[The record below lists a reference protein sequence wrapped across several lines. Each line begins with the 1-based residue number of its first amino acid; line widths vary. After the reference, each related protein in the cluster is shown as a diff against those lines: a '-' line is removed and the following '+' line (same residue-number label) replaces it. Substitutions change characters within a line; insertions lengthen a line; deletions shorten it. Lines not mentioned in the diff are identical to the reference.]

1 MVKKELKDNLKKEE
15 PVITR
20 EEKPV
25 VEKVKRKPSQWIL
38 DIKEYQA
45 KNNLTYKQAMMKL
58 SQERRIAKKE

>member
-1 MVKKELKDNLKKEE
+1 MPKKELKDNLEKEE

-25 VEKVKRKPSQWIL
+25 VEKVKRKPSKWIL
-38 DIKEYQA
+38 DVKEYQA

-58 SQERRIAKKE
+58 SQERRLAKKE